1 MSISDYVIKFE
12 QLYFKVKFFHMEIL
26 DGVLAYRT
34 LSSANVTIEQ
44 KQLVKVAVTKID
56 YQVMTDQLKQ
66 VF

>member
-1 MSISDYVIKFE
+1 
-12 QLYFKVKFFHMEIL
+12 MEIL